1 MRITIKR
8 EDNRYRPERWIGH
21 LQDSAARAAAQCCL
35 VLCRLPCASET
46 SLLCS
51 SGDSSLHVLPQ
62 SSESR
67 LSYSCSWHTY
77 SMYGV
82 VCKRWNHHLTPT
94 CKVMST
100 VFRNGSF
107 SGVRRWQETLHFE
120 GVAVVD
126 TSVTPVEE
134 KLSCRIYS
142 FDCF

>member
-1 MRITIKR
+1 MLPRFVPIAVRVRNLSPVLLIPASMFCR
-8 EDNRYRPERWIGH
+8 SRVSR
-21 LQDSAARAAAQCCL
+21 DSLTPVQL
-35 VLCRLPCASET
+35 VRTVCR
-46 SLLCS
+46 
-51 SGDSSLHVLPQ
+51 
-62 SSESR
+62 
-67 LSYSCSWHTY
+67 
-77 SMYGV
+77 V

-126 TSVTPVEE
+126 TSVTTVEE